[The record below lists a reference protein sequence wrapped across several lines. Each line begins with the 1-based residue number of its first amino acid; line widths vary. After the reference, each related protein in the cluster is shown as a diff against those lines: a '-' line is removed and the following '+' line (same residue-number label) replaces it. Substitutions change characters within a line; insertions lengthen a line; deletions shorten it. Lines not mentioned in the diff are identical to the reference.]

1 MSRVRSGLFRLAAV
15 VIVLGLSQLVQAQQ
29 STTPT
34 WTPLT
39 PPGGTTTTGGP
50 AGPSKRLLTSA
61 AYDPATNRMIV
72 FGGTS
77 QDFGNITGYNDVWV
91 LTNADGTG
99 GTPAWIQISP
109 AGTPPAARFGAGV
122 GYDPYDNELIVFGGA
137 TSFYNGSCNPIVNPG
152 TLNDVWILT
161 NANGVGGTP
170 TWTQLTVSGAPPS
183 PRRSGVVVYDSSRNR
198 MIIFGGNEACGM
210 HNDTWVLSNA
220 NGLETWDT
228 PTWTRLLPPD
238 PLPAVRGESMYS
250 GAYDTPDNMLILF
263 GGQGIGVDYSDV
275 WILTNANGLGGAPV
289 WTQQNPVG
297 GPPMPRHAQFVAYDE
312 QDNALIVIG
321 GVNYNETQF
330 LNDVW
335 WLWNADGLATSQQ
348 NWMPL
353 TSSGTSPLPRAGYGA
368 AYRHTTDRRVTI
380 FGGAVCLP
388 CVGVNDSWV
397 FANFD
402 AAILDPPFATFT
414 ASDAQIN
421 RASRSLQVEGQ
432 FTLAAGASI
441 NPLTQ
446 PVAFGFGGFTALIPA
461 GSFVQ
466 TGNGPFRFSGTID
479 GVPLDVM
486 IKPSNGQSGQ
496 TTQSGQTSPQQQGGY
511 AFAVE
516 AAGVP
521 NLPPGNPVTVY
532 LMIGHN
538 SGSGQVIAQP
548 GN

>member
-170 TWTQLTVSGAPPS
+170 TWTQLAVSGAPPS
-183 PRRSGVVVYDSSRNR
+183 PRRSGAVVYDSSRNR
-198 MIIFGGNEACGM
+198 MIMFGGNEACQSR
-210 HNDTWVLSNA
+210 NDTWVLSNA

-228 PTWTRLLPPD
+228 PAWTRLLPPD
-238 PLPAVRGESMYS
+238 PLPAARGEIMASA
-250 GAYDTPDNMLILF
+250 AYDTGDNLLILF
-263 GGQGIGVDYSDV
+263 GGQGNGVDYNDV
-275 WILTNANGLGGAPV
+275 WILTNANGLGGIPV
-289 WTQQNPVG
+289 WTQQTPAN
-297 GPPMPRHAQFVAYDE
+297 GPPMARHATSVAYDD

-335 WLWNADGLATSQQ
+335 WLWSANGLATGQS
-348 NWMPL
+348 WVPL
-353 TSSGTSPLPRAGYGA
+353 TSSGPSPLPRAGYGA
-368 AYRHTTDRRVTI
+368 AYRHTTDRRATI

-388 CVGVNDSWV
+388 CVGVNDAWV
-397 FANFD
+397 LANFD
-402 AAILDPPFATFT
+402 DAIFDPPFAAFSV
-414 ASDAQIN
+414 SDAQIT

-432 FTLAAGASI
+432 FTPAPGESI

-446 PVAFGFGGFTALIPA
+446 VVAFGFGGFTTLIPA